1 MPFKNNNQLINK
13 SINLRMF
20 NKRLA
25 HTWQNN
31 GESCKLYI
39 FSVPFYHQQCTN
51 LYSLLYKDVWTL
63 LIFKTFQLNHEDTD
77 IPLSNSLKKTMSLH
91 FISTFD
97 PYPKTIC
104 FKDAM
109 VIFLWNFY
117 LGIFRNPLFLFKTFL
132 ILSIIFNVLRFLIF
146 TVWGFDWTQLMI
158 NFPN

>member
-1 MPFKNNNQLINK
+1 MTKQWRNFVSCIYFLYLSTINN
-13 SINLRMF
+13 
-20 NKRLA
+20 
-25 HTWQNN
+25 
-31 GESCKLYI
+31 
-39 FSVPFYHQQCTN
+39 VPIYTHCYTM
-51 LYSLLYKDVWTL
+51 WTL
-63 LIFKTFQLNHEDTD
+63 LIFKTLQLNHEDTD

-109 VIFLWNFY
+109 VIFLWDFY

-132 ILSIIFNVLRFLIF
+132 ILSIIFNILRFLIF